1 MPQSLTN
8 CLQILSVAEVL
19 TKNEFGMKM
28 LLIRPKVA
36 KMTIFHVRSTV
47 NKPDVTVEGG
57 SVFL

>member
-28 LLIRPKVA
+28 LPKVA

-47 NKPDVTVEGG
+47 NKPDVTFEGG